1 MLRTSGEAPVTG
13 ATMSSIDL
21 VDLEEIENR
30 LAFVMS
36 ELKAINDMTYGIVRT
51 AKPGGLT
58 DGMARWTEGRFSA
71 FMQIANDCVWTAR
84 CTVGL
89 VPEHKEEK

>member
-1 MLRTSGEAPVTG
+1 
-13 ATMSSIDL
+13 MSSIDL

-36 ELKAINDMTYGIVRT
+36 ELKAINNMSFGIVRT
-51 AKPGGLT
+51 AKPDGLT
-58 DGMARWTEGRFSA
+58 DGMARWTEGRFGA
-71 FMQIANDCVWTAR
+71 FMQQAGDAVWAAR

-89 VPEHKEEK
+89 VPDNKVEEEK

>member
-1 MLRTSGEAPVTG
+1 
-13 ATMSSIDL
+13 MSSIDL

-36 ELKAINDMTYGIVRT
+36 ELRAIRDMSFGIVRT
-51 AKPGGLT
+51 AQPGGLT
-58 DGMARWTEGRFSA
+58 DGMSRWTEGRFSA
-71 FMQIANDCVWTAR
+71 FMQQANDAVWTAR

-89 VPEHKEEK
+89 VPDNKVEEQ

>member
-1 MLRTSGEAPVTG
+1 
-13 ATMSSIDL
+13 MSSIDL

-36 ELKAINDMTYGIVRT
+36 ELRAINDMTFGIVRT

-58 DGMARWTEGRFSA
+58 DGMARWTEGRFGA
-71 FMQIANDCVWTAR
+71 FMQQANDAVWTAR

-89 VPEHKEEK
+89 VPDNKVEEK

>member
-1 MLRTSGEAPVTG
+1 MSRT
-13 ATMSSIDL
+13 DL

-36 ELKAINDMTYGIVRT
+36 ELRAIN
-51 AKPGGLT
+51 
-58 DGMARWTEGRFSA
+58 GMAYGLVRSRPGASEDSTMCWMEGRFSA
-71 FMQIANDCVWTAR
+71 FMQQANDCVWTAR

-89 VPEHKEEK
+89 VPDNKEEK

>member
-1 MLRTSGEAPVTG
+1 
-13 ATMSSIDL
+13 MSRIDL

-36 ELKAINDMTYGIVRT
+36 ELKAINDMTYGIVRSR
-51 AKPGGLT
+51 PGMVEDST
-58 DGMARWTEGRFSA
+58 TRWTEGRFSA
-71 FMQIANDCVWTAR
+71 FMQLANDCVWTAR

-89 VPEHKEEK
+89 VPDNKVEEK

>member
-1 MLRTSGEAPVTG
+1 
-13 ATMSSIDL
+13 MSSIDL

-36 ELKAINDMTYGIVRT
+36 ELRAIGDMTYGIVRSR
-51 AKPGGLT
+51 PGAAEDST
-58 DGMARWTEGRFSA
+58 TRWTEGRFSA
-71 FMQIANDCVWTAR
+71 FIQQANDCVWTAR

-89 VPEHKEEK
+89 VPDNKEEK